1 MIINGKDVQTRFGML
16 SVEMFFGEADSM
28 SGLSY
33 YSSMGL
39 AKIIWAGIVNYYDV
53 KELPRPVTFEEVYNH
68 IEDEMLNDSDLED
81 VKAAIKQFEESQ
93 ALKKKTEQLQ
103 KATEEI
109 KKKLV
114 GQTQELQPTQP
125 D

>member
-1 MIINGKDVQTRFGML
+1 MKINGKEVSLRFGML

-33 YSSMGL
+33 YSSIGL

-53 KELPRPVTFEEVYNH
+53 KELPRPVTFEEVYDH
-68 IEDEMLNDSDLED
+68 IENEMLNDSELED
-81 VKAAIKQFEESQ
+81 VKTAIKQFEESQ

>member
-1 MIINGKDVQTRFGML
+1 
-16 SVEMFFGEADSM
+16 M
-28 SGLSY
+28 SGLSF
-33 YSSMGL
+33 YSSIGI

>member
-1 MIINGKDVQTRFGML
+1 MKINGKEVNLRFGML

-33 YSSMGL
+33 YSSIGL
-39 AKIIWAGIVNYYDV
+39 AKIIWSGIVNYYDV

-93 ALKKKTEQLQ
+93 ALKKKTEQIRE
-103 KATEEI
+103 ATEEI

-114 GQTQELQPTQP
+114 GQTQESQPTQP

>member
-1 MIINGKDVQTRFGML
+1 MKINGKEVNLRFGML

-33 YSSMGL
+33 YSSIGL

-93 ALKKKTEQLQ
+93 ALKKKTEQIRD
-103 KATEEI
+103 ATEEI

-114 GQTQELQPTQP
+114 GQTQESQPTQP

>member
-1 MIINGKDVQTRFGML
+1 MKINGKEVSLRFGML
-16 SVEMFFGEADSM
+16 SVEIFFGEADNM
-28 SGLSY
+28 SGLSF

-81 VKAAIKQFEESQ
+81 VKNAIKQFEESQ

-109 KKKLV
+109 KKKLAGV
-114 GQTQELQPTQP
+114 IQESSDTQQG
-125 D
+125 

>member
-1 MIINGKDVQTRFGML
+1 MIINGKEVQTRFGML

>member
-1 MIINGKDVQTRFGML
+1 MKINGKEVNLRFGML

-28 SGLSY
+28 NGLSY
-33 YSSMGL
+33 YSSIGL

-93 ALKKKTEQLQ
+93 ALKKKTEQIRE
-103 KATEEI
+103 ATEEI

-114 GQTQELQPTQP
+114 GQTQESQPTQP